1 MQGTKQKQSGLDLY
15 FQLRKEQ
22 EQLLQQQSLQT
33 QQQNQHHRQ
42 HQQQQQQHKV
52 QGKDCQ
58 QQEKESEQQQQ
69 QQQGVEPEQSFI
81 AGQKEEPEVS
91 CPVQAPC
98 SIDSLGEAMPCVDP
112 AFLAVQLEH
121 LMVLKT
127 MFPDEVRLLNLEDAS
142 LYELQGCGAE
152 DLLSQCPDVASFD
165 FEFQVTDCAPPSPLY
180 EVRVPRRYP
189 DMLPSVILK
198 QWPRHFDAQMFMVKL
213 SSALQGAWDERQ
225 QEDDLNLLQIF
236 ATCVQNEQA
245 DHVMPGADFGQPLGH
260 KPIVINPVP
269 YLLDP
274 LCSPS
279 PLNTTSN
286 EPLQQQTANEGLHA
300 KESSTARIT
309 SVKGSVPTKSVQ
321 GSAAY
326 KFAQGGAGA
335 KSTKSK
341 AKGLKDPAAPAAVV
355 NMPVS
360 DVHAE
365 DDDSV
370 IQQQMEEAQRQFKK
384 GPKAPLPLQSGA
396 QEVCLLCTGSCIHTA
411 MVEHCVR
418 HAQVGHTV

>member
-1 MQGTKQKQSGLDLY
+1 
-15 FQLRKEQ
+15 
-22 EQLLQQQSLQT
+22 
-33 QQQNQHHRQ
+33 
-42 HQQQQQQHKV
+42 
-52 QGKDCQ
+52 
-58 QQEKESEQQQQ
+58 
-69 QQQGVEPEQSFI
+69 
-81 AGQKEEPEVS
+81 
-91 CPVQAPC
+91 
-98 SIDSLGEAMPCVDP
+98 
-112 AFLAVQLEH
+112 
-121 LMVLKT
+121 
-127 MFPDEVRLLNLEDAS
+127 
-142 LYELQGCGAE
+142 
-152 DLLSQCPDVASFD
+152 
-165 FEFQVTDCAPPSPLY
+165 
-180 EVRVPRRYP
+180 
-189 DMLPSVILK
+189 
-198 QWPRHFDAQMFMVKL
+198 
-213 SSALQGAWDERQ
+213 
-225 QEDDLNLLQIF
+225 
-236 ATCVQNEQA
+236 
-245 DHVMPGADFGQPLGH
+245 MPGADFGQPLGH

-396 QEVCLLCTGSCIHTA
+396 QEAPRERHVMMLDIWIWKKESSLLRKTFAKYNAINSAIIEDGDRTTQSLGAVEFASAADLNEAMAMQGTVVNGKRMVCRVATA
-411 MVEHCVR
+411 KDLMDIPW
-418 HAQVGHTV
+418 AAPKLQ